1 MNLNSLM
8 LERAKFVT
16 GCAPAALASTAGDGD
31 YVSMKNYRR
40 LTIVISILNGST
52 VTGTA
57 VTLLQATDV
66 AATGAKALAFTRM
79 WANVDT
85 GAGDT
90 LTETAVTSNTF
101 TTNTTNA
108 KGLMYV
114 IELTENDLDR
124 DNNFDCVRFDGA
136 SAANSV
142 GSVLY
147 ILSDPKYAP
156 EGQALPSAIID

>member
-1 MNLNSLM
+1 MNSLM

-31 YVSMKNYRR
+31 FVSMKNYRR

-57 VTLLQATDV
+57 ITLIQATEV
-66 AATGAKALAFTRM
+66 AGTTNKALGFTRM
-79 WANVDT
+79 WANTDT

-108 KGLMYV
+108 KSLMYV
-114 IELTENDLDR
+114 IEITENDLDR
-124 DNNFDCVRFDGA
+124 DNGYDCVRVDGA

-147 ILSDPKYAP
+147 ILSEPKYVP
-156 EGQALPSAIID
+156 EGQALPSAIVD